1 MRPLRLEIRRSA
13 LTPGPRRSTSTTWR
27 PTACSDPRAHRRR
40 QDRSARRDRLRPLR
54 PVPGSRQTRDLA
66 DHAVDRPTEV
76 RFEFL
81 ADGDH
86 WLVRRRPGYVR
97 PKRRGTGTTTEN
109 PQSQLYKREGSDWKS
124 VSRATLE
131 VNRELRELIGL
142 DHDQFSRVIVLPQGQ
157 FQRVL
162 RPSTAQEREELLTSL
177 FDTELFG
184 GIERWVHERWKESA
198 ASAAADRDRLVQ
210 LRHRAA
216 ERWTE
221 LVDAGTQSPLD
232 SHGPLDLAGQDEL
245 DRLAEN
251 ARRRAVDAADRAELH
266 RGRLRAAAD
275 AHTATASAA
284 ERWDRR
290 AALRD
295 QAEQLEGDR
304 ARINQ
309 LVERSAAGHAAV
321 PLRDPLDAAA
331 AATAAQAEASSEKVA
346 AEAALRRAVRECP
359 VPIDLL
365 GTPSTAGVAVSG
377 SGGEPADQLVA
388 AVALEPDRALDRLR
402 SRQARLE
409 QAVPLARRLDR
420 RRQQIVDLA
429 RETDAA
435 PRSIAE
441 LGGQSGVDRGRY
453 RGARPVARRGP
464 GLSRDRTV
472 DQRSVTRLRAVA
484 DAADLLPTATAE
496 ASGRR

>member
-1 MRPLRLEIRRSA
+1 MRPLRLEIQAFGPYAGTQTIDFDDLAADGLFLIHGPTGAGKTA
-13 LTPGPRRSTSTTWR
+13 LLDAIGF
-27 PTACSDPRAHRRR
+27 ALYG
-40 QDRSARRDRLRPLR
+40 Q
-54 PVPGSRQTRDLA
+54 VPGSRQTRDLRS
-66 DHAVDRPTEV
+66 DHAPVDRPTEV

-245 DRLAEN
+245 D
-251 ARRRAVDAADRAELH
+251 AELT
-266 RGRLRAAAD
+266 GPDVTIGFNSKYLID
-275 AHTATASAA
+275 VLN
-284 ERWDRR
+284 
-290 AALRD
+290 ALVTD
-295 QAEQLEGDR
+295 D
-304 ARINQ
+304 
-309 LVERSAAGHAAV
+309 
-321 PLRDPLDAAA
+321 
-331 AATAAQAEASSEKVA
+331 
-346 AEAALRRAVRECP
+346 
-359 VPIDLL
+359 
-365 GTPSTAGVAVSG
+365 
-377 SGGEPADQLVA
+377 
-388 AVALEPDRALDRLR
+388 VALDLSGELD
-402 SRQARLE
+402 
-409 QAVPLARRLDR
+409 P
-420 RRQQIVDLA
+420 
-429 RETDAA
+429 
-435 PRSIAE
+435 
-441 LGGQSGVDRGRY
+441 GVV
-453 RGARPVARRGP
+453 RPV
-464 GLSRDRTV
+464 
-472 DQRSVTRLRAVA
+472 
-484 DAADLLPTATAE
+484 
-496 ASGRR
+496 GRNDFIGVIMPMRI